1 MLALIG
7 GQSVTPFFPKEIRFR
22 KLSAARN
29 QRATIVFAGK
39 VVMSQDSN
47 IELVVAF
54 STAGS
59 PEEARHIA
67 TALVTEQLAAS
78 VNIIDNIHSIYR
90 WEGAVESAAE
100 SLMLINTRAKLLPA
114 IELRLREL
122 HSYDVPEL
130 VAIPIGQGA
139 QPYLDWLLASTGD
152 SQKSRDHA

>member
-1 MLALIG
+1 MT
-7 GQSVTPFFPKEIRFR
+7 Q
-22 KLSAARN
+22 N
-29 QRATIVFAGK
+29 
-39 VVMSQDSN
+39 SN

-59 PEEARHIA
+59 PEEARDIA
-67 TALVTEQLAAS
+67 TVLVTEQLAAC

-90 WEGAVESAAE
+90 WQGAIESAAE
-100 SLMLINTRAKLLPA
+100 SLMLIKTRAHLLPA

-130 VAIPIGQGA
+130 VAIPIGLGA

-152 SQKSRDHA
+152 YPKSP